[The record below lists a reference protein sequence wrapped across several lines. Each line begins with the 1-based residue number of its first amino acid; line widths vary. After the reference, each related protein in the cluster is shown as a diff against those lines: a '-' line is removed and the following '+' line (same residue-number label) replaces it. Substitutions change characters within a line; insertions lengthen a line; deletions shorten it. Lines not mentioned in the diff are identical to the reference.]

1 MLTLIR
7 SGSLLSPAP
16 LEGQSLLMVGER
28 IARLGSVEEAALSAL
43 GVPYEVVDATGCVV
57 VPGLVD
63 PHQHLIGAGGEQGFS
78 SRMPEVGVEQ
88 LLRAGITTVVGCLGT
103 DSTTRNLGA
112 LVGKVRQLTEQGV
125 TALMY
130 TGGFHLPPRTL
141 TGSITDDLMLI
152 DCIIGVGELAIAD
165 VRSSQPTLDELAR
178 VVSLALVGGRGSGKA
193 GVTHFHTGPGRARL
207 SQLHALLDQHELVP
221 ESLYVTHANR
231 TEALMDDAIALA
243 RRGCFVDMDT
253 VDGGLGQWIRYYLEH
268 GGEPSRLTV
277 SSDAHTA
284 GATPAQLHAELV
296 AAVREH
302 GLALPQVLP
311 FFTSNPA
318 TALKLRRKGRLAP
331 GMDGDVLVMDE
342 KTLQPVHV
350 FTRGRARLRHGRLVE
365 EPREPV

>member
-7 SGSLLSPAP
+7 NGALLSPSP
-16 LEGQSLLMVGER
+16 LGGQSLLMVGER
-28 IARLGSVEEAALSAL
+28 IARLGSVEEAALAGL
-43 GVPYEVVDATGCVV
+43 GVPFEVVDASGCVV

-63 PHQHLIGAGGEQGFS
+63 PHQHLIGAGGEKGFS
-78 SRMPEVGVEQ
+78 SRMPEVRVEQ

-152 DCIIGVGELAIAD
+152 DCIIGLGELAIAD
-165 VRSSQPTLDELAR
+165 VRSSQPTLEELAR
-178 VVSLALVGGRGSGKA
+178 VVSATLVGGRGAGKA
-193 GVTHFHTGPGRARL
+193 GVTHFHAGPGRSRL
-207 SQLHALLDQHELVP
+207 SLLHGLLDEHELVP

-231 TEALMDDAIALA
+231 TEELMDDAIALA
-243 RRGCFVDMDT
+243 RRGSFVDMDT
-253 VDGGLGQWIRYYLEH
+253 VDGGLGRWIRYYLEH
-268 GGEPSRLTV
+268 GGAPERLTV

-296 AAVREH
+296 AAVHEH
-302 GLALPQVLP
+302 GLSLEQVLP

-318 TALKLRRKGRLAP
+318 TALKLPRKGRLAP
-331 GMDGDVLVMDE
+331 GMDGDVLVMDA
-342 KTLQPVHV
+342 KTLEPVHV
-350 FTRGRARLRHGRLVE
+350 FTRGQPRVRNGRMVE
-365 EPREPV
+365 EQREHV